1 MRRIKV
7 KRLKN
12 YLLNK
17 DLEKKKKPKDK
28 STKKLEPAH
37 VNLTN
42 SYKK

>member
-17 DLEKKKKPKDK
+17 DLEKKKPKDK
-28 STKKLEPAH
+28 SIKKPAY

>member
-17 DLEKKKKPKDK
+17 DLEKKKPKDK
-28 STKKLEPAH
+28 SIKKLEPAH